1 MLLAQLFFQHAD
13 RAVSAASVS
22 HEKLRDTLWQ
32 LFESGRASW
41 PQLEVRPEEFVL
53 FLAKQL
59 PPEAT
64 VPEQLLALRAGDLY
78 LVCALGLGQPMA
90 LAAFETEYMPE
101 VRRTLLR
108 LDIPDSMISDIIQA
122 LYCHLLERQN
132 APQGVIVPRRGYAG
146 RGELKGWLCACAV
159 HQAGRIHKR
168 DRREV
173 ALDQASALVLPAES
187 NRTELALLAEE
198 MKQLFESAFRDAV
211 ATLTSRERNLLRY
224 HFLSG
229 LSIDQI
235 GTLYNVHRAT
245 AARWVVQARERL
257 ASLTRKR
264 FLLAAPMHAESF
276 AKIMELIRSQ
286 LSLNL
291 ANLLKQVK
299 TDDPTTVEGAPES
312 PRNLIFSAGG
322 EVRSGGDV
330 GGKP

>member
-1 MLLAQLFFQHAD
+1 MPLAELFFQHAG
-13 RAVSAASVS
+13 RAVNAASIS
-22 HEKLRDTLWQ
+22 QERLRDTLWQ
-32 LFESGRASW
+32 LFESGRACW
-41 PQLEVRPEEFVL
+41 PQLEIRPEEFVL

-64 VPEQLLALRAGDLY
+64 FPEKLLELRAGDLY
-78 LVCALGLGQPMA
+78 LVCALGLGHPMA
-90 LAAFETEYMPE
+90 LATFETEYMPA

-108 LDIPDSMISDIIQA
+108 LDIPDSLIADIIQA

-132 APQGVIVPRRGYAG
+132 APQGVFVPRRGYAG

-159 HQAGRIHKR
+159 HQAGRLHKR
-168 DRREV
+168 ERREV
-173 ALDQASALVLPAES
+173 ELDQASAMVLPAES
-187 NRTELALLAEE
+187 NSTELTLLTEE
-198 MKQLFESAFRDAV
+198 MKKLFEAAFRNAV
-211 ATLTSRERNLLRY
+211 AALTSRERNLLRY

-245 AARWVVQARERL
+245 AARWVAKARERL

-264 FLLAAPMHAESF
+264 FLLASPMQAESF
-276 AKIMELIRSQ
+276 AKIMELIGSQ

-299 TDDPTTVEGAPES
+299 TDDATMVKGASE
-312 PRNLIFSAGG
+312 
-322 EVRSGGDV
+322 
-330 GGKP
+330 